1 MGVYL
6 LPELWAK
13 AEMGGLTMTVKELY
27 EWASRENVLDA
38 EIEIQY
44 RDGGGV
50 YPGRDDCDP
59 YLEKVNIDGNI
70 KTVVVL

>member
-1 MGVYL
+1 
-6 LPELWAK
+6 
-13 AEMGGLTMTVKELY
+13 MTVKELY

-50 YPGRDDCDP
+50 YPGRDDCEP